1 VSPARP
7 CIVAVDGPAAS
18 GKTTL
23 ARRLAAHFAL
33 DFLDTG
39 LLYRAVARRL
49 LDQGRGLDDQA
60 AAARIAAAIGAAD
73 LDPAGLRAEQV
84 SQGASRVAAIPAV
97 REALLSF
104 QRRFGEGTRGAVL
117 AGRDIGTVVRPD
129 AGRKIFVTASTE
141 ERARRR
147 CKELQANGVPSI
159 YERVLEELRERDAR
173 DQSRAVA
180 PLLPAGDAFVI
191 DTTDK
196 DIETA
201 FAIARAYVAGAS
213 GAARPSPCRPA

>member
-1 VSPARP
+1 VSPERP
-7 CIVAVDGPAAS
+7 CIIAVDGPAAS

-49 LDQGRGLDDQA
+49 LDQGRGFDDEA

-73 LDPAGLRAEQV
+73 LNPTRLRDEQV
-84 SQGASRVAAIPAV
+84 SQGASRIAALPAV
-97 REALLSF
+97 RQALLAF
-104 QRRFGEGTRGAVL
+104 QRRVGEGGRGAVL

-129 AGRKIFVTASTE
+129 ARRKIFVTASAE

-147 CKELQANGVPSI
+147 CKQLQAQGGAAI

-191 DTTDK
+191 DTTEK

-201 FAIARAYVAGAS
+201 FAIARAYVAGA
-213 GAARPSPCRPA
+213 ARRSPCRPA

>member
-1 VSPARP
+1 VSPTPP

-23 ARRLAAHFAL
+23 ARRLAGHFEL

-39 LLYRAVARRL
+39 LLYRAVARRM
-49 LDQGRGLDDQA
+49 LDQGRALDDEPA
-60 AAARIAAAIGAAD
+60 AAAIAAAIGASD
-73 LDPAGLRAEQV
+73 LDAAALRDERV
-84 SQGASRVAAIPAV
+84 SQVASQVAALPAV
-97 REALLSF
+97 RRALLAF
-104 QRRFGEGTRGAVL
+104 QRRFGEGGRGAVL

-129 AGRKIFVTASTE
+129 ACRKIFVTASTE

-147 CKELQANGVPSI
+147 CKELQANGVASI
-159 YERVLEELRERDAR
+159 YERVLEDLRERDAR

-191 DTTDK
+191 DTTEK
-196 DIETA
+196 DIEAA
-201 FAIARAYVAGAS
+201 FASARAYVAGA
-213 GAARPSPCRPA
+213 ARRSPCGPA